1 MPTHATSARHGL
13 HHAVGMPHDHLERA
27 GARPAERVL
36 RLQQNERGRDFVV
49 GDIHGA
55 YDLVLQ
61 AMRQV
66 NFDGERDRLFAV
78 GDLIDRGPD
87 SWRCVRFL
95 RKPYVYSVRGNHDD
109 ALVGL
114 YEDGEPS
121 QQVLEVVARHF
132 GMQWWLTTE
141 PPLRAEILEALAQLP
156 FAIEVQSRRGTV
168 GIVHGDVPAGMHW
181 SSFLDHVARGTP
193 YVLEDAL
200 EGRNRI
206 LSGDDSGVPG
216 VGRLFV
222 GHTTRRGGAKRYGN
236 VYAIDTGAIFN
247 VLQGKDHY
255 GLTMTQLAAATAQI
269 VCAGEGAVPQ
279 VAVVDDANSIEP
291 FGPYTRAWG

>member
-1 MPTHATSARHGL
+1 MELVASA
-13 HHAVGMPHDHLERA
+13 AA
-27 GARPAERVL
+27 ASGAPRVL
-36 RLQQNERGRDFVV
+36 RLPLNERGRDFVV

-66 NFDGERDRLFAV
+66 NFDSERDRLFAV

-87 SWRCVRFL
+87 SWRCARFL

-114 YEDGEPS
+114 YECGEPS
-121 QQVLEVVARHF
+121 QKVLEVVARHF

-141 PPLRAEILEALAQLP
+141 APLRAEILAALAQLP
-156 FAIEVQSRRGTV
+156 FAIEVQTRRGTV
-168 GIVHGDVPAGMHW
+168 GIVHGDVPAGMCW
-181 SSFLDHVARGTP
+181 SSFLDHLTRGTP
-193 YVLEDAL
+193 WVLEDAL

-222 GHTTRRGGAKRYGN
+222 GHTPCRGGAKRYGN

-247 VLQGKDHY
+247 VLQGKEYY
-255 GLTMTQLAAATAQI
+255 GLTMTHLAAATAQI
-269 VCAGEGAVPQ
+269 VCEGEGVVPQ
-279 VAVVDDANSIEP
+279 VAVVEHEEADAP
-291 FGPYTRAWG
+291 FGEYARERDRAPA